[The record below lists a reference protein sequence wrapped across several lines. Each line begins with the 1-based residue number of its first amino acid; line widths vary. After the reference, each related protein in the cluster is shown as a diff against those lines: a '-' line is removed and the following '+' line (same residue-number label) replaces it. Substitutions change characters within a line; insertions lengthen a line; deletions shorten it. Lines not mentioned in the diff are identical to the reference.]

1 MISIEL
7 DNIKDFMS
15 HLFIKDTFDHF
26 LCRELQIDT
35 FVSFK
40 IDGRMLKDFLNDI
53 EKEELAESP
62 YAPWSMLKPYCFN
75 MIKGKRTP
83 LSMKLVFSMPPH
95 SIAAFLNK
103 NNISIN
109 PGTVNGLYLNIRYEN
124 RQLCVITGTSLSS
137 FTLDKSVENAW
148 DTAVGQFIK
157 KTQEP

>member
-1 MISIEL
+1 
-7 DNIKDFMS
+7 
-15 HLFIKDTFDHF
+15 
-26 LCRELQIDT
+26 
-35 FVSFK
+35 
-40 IDGRMLKDFLNDI
+40 MLKDFLNDI

-103 NNISIN
+103 NDISIN
-109 PGTVNGLYLNIRYEN
+109 PDTVNGLYLNIRYEN

-157 KTQEP
+157 KTQGL

>member
-40 IDGRMLKDFLNDI
+40 IDGKMLKDFLNDI

-103 NNISIN
+103 NDISIN
-109 PGTVNGLYLNIRYEN
+109 HRHLPKLLHFG
-124 RQLCVITGTSLSS
+124 
-137 FTLDKSVENAW
+137 
-148 DTAVGQFIK
+148 
-157 KTQEP
+157 

>member
-40 IDGRMLKDFLNDI
+40 IDGKMLKDFLNDI
-53 EKEELAESP
+53 EKEGLAESP
-62 YAPWSMLKPYCFN
+62 YANKDDF
-75 MIKGKRTP
+75 
-83 LSMKLVFSMPPH
+83 VFSMPPH

-103 NNISIN
+103 NDISIN
-109 PGTVNGLYLNIRYEN
+109 PDTVNGLYLNIRYEN

-157 KTQEP
+157 KTQGL

>member
-40 IDGRMLKDFLNDI
+40 IDGKMLKDFLNDI

-62 YAPWSMLKPYCFN
+62 YAPCQC
-75 MIKGKRTP
+75 
-83 LSMKLVFSMPPH
+83 LSH
-95 SIAAFLNK
+95 
-103 NNISIN
+103 
-109 PGTVNGLYLNIRYEN
+109 
-124 RQLCVITGTSLSS
+124 
-137 FTLDKSVENAW
+137 
-148 DTAVGQFIK
+148 TAS
-157 KTQEP
+157 T